1 MRDASDKKTA
11 NLLASSGAKRQAA
24 YSERQRAMGR
34 RQRSY
39 WLTETEAE
47 QVAAFLEQLRPQEK
61 AEHEQA

>member
-1 MRDASDKKTA
+1 MKDAREKKP
-11 NLLASSGAKRQAA
+11 NLLASPGAKRQAA
-24 YSERQRAMGR
+24 YAERQRAMGR
-34 RQRSY
+34 RQHSY